1 MRVGLKTLKQIE
13 EWYGSDDF
21 EIGSGGNCN
30 ETYIT
35 LRFGYWREI
44 NNEELSKVINKNV
57 ELEMEFYDDDCGWK
71 YYYKIV

>member
-21 EIGSGGNCN
+21 EIGSGGNCS

-44 NNEELSKVINKNV
+44 DNEELSKVINKNV